1 MSQQIVWNGQGPI
14 YQGVYEPTNGTAD
27 EGFLTN
33 IVPLPC
39 AVKTF
44 TTSLKVDTKSI
55 KESCSGQ
62 RLDFAEIETGKSMSV
77 KLELV
82 SFSRREL
89 AQSLYGVDVLKPA
102 GTVTSELIRPSIAA
116 GEFVFLRHAKASQ
129 IVITDSATT
138 PATLVAG
145 TDYVVTD
152 ADHGAIQIK
161 NITGFTLPLKLA
173 YKYAEYGN
181 IAAFSQTALK
191 TGLIF
196 TGINSDGIKQRL
208 CIPQMRLTPS
218 GDFNWLSDDAA
229 VLSFGGSVYYT
240 PGLDSELF
248 GEFMRVITLAA

>member
-14 YQGVYEPTNGTAD
+14 YQGVYDPSNGTAD

-44 TTSLKVDTKSI
+44 TTSLKVDTKAI

-77 KLELV
+77 KLEL
-82 SFSRREL
+82 SAFSRREL
-89 AQSLYGVDVLKPA
+89 AQALYGIDLLKPA
-102 GTVTSELIRPSIAA
+102 GTVTSELIRPNIAA
-116 GEFVFLRHAKASQ
+116 GEFVFTKHAKTST
-129 IVITDSATT
+129 IVITDSNAT

-145 TDYVVTD
+145 TDYAVID
-152 ADHGAIQIK
+152 ADQGVIQIK

-196 TGINSDGIKQRL
+196 TGINSDGIKQRMA
-208 CIPQMRLTPS
+208 IPQMRLTPS